1 MSDKVDFMHANKD
14 ENYLQIDTM
23 IFERMVKHSQ
33 SFQNSKFAMSLQYLE
48 KEVRDE
54 VDAEVDEV
62 FACKIS
68 YKLF

>member
-1 MSDKVDFMHANKD
+1 MSDKVDFIHANKD

-33 SFQNSKFAMSLQYLE
+33 SLQNSKFAMSLQYLE

>member
-1 MSDKVDFMHANKD
+1 MSDKVDFIHANKD